1 MLDCVKSP
9 ILGAASSDVVSS
21 TSWVTILV
29 IAVIAVIVIIIL
41 YKVIG
46 GGGRGKQVTK
56 VMTEPIKNDKVAKV
70 PKEPQPDKK
79 GVTPIAPKEE
89 DKEAEEEIAMPV
101 TGRLMPLTE
110 VPDPIYAEQLK
121 GEGFAVEPMDGK
133 INAPVK
139 GTVMEIAPTRHA
151 LTIETPADRKVLVH
165 FGVEAAKL
173 EGEGFVCNVKEGQEV
188 NIGDALFTIDFI
200 PVSLKIPSVVTS
212 VVFTNLKENEKVVI
226 KDTGRVET
234 GTKGLVVIEEI
245 D

>member
-1 MLDCVKSP
+1 MLDRSLGLIV
-9 ILGAASSDVVSS
+9 GAASSDVVSS

-29 IAVIAVIVIIIL
+29 IAVIAVIVIIVL
-41 YKVIG
+41 YKLIG

-56 VMTEPIKNDKVAKV
+56 VMTEPIKKDKVAKV
-70 PKEPQPDKK
+70 PQEPQANAE

-89 DKEAEEEIAMPV
+89 DTEADEEIAIPV
-101 TGRLMPLTE
+101 TGRLMPLSE

-121 GEGFAVEPMDGK
+121 GEGFAIEPIDGK

-139 GTVMEIAPTRHA
+139 GVVMEVAPTRHA
-151 LTIETPADRKVLVH
+151 LTIQTPADRKVLVH
-165 FGVEAAKL
+165 FGVEAASLK
-173 EGEGFVCNVKEGQEV
+173 GEGFVCDVREGQNVE
-188 NIGDALFTIDFI
+188 IGDALFTVDFI

-226 KDTGRVET
+226 KDTGRVGN

>member
-1 MLDCVKSP
+1 MLDSIYSP

-21 TSWVTILV
+21 TSWITILV
-29 IAVIAVIVIIIL
+29 IAIIAVIVIIVL
-41 YKVIG
+41 YKVIK

-56 VMTEPIKNDKVAKV
+56 VMTEPIKDNKVAKL
-70 PKEPQPDKK
+70 PKESKPGKD

-89 DKEAEEEIAMPV
+89 DREADEEIAIPV

-121 GEGFAVEPMDGK
+121 GEGFAVEPMEGK

-139 GTVMEIAPTRHA
+139 GTIMEIAPTRHA
-151 LTIETPADRKVLVH
+151 LTIETPANRKVLVH

-188 NIGDALFTIDFI
+188 EIGDALFTIDFI

-226 KDTGRVET
+226 KDTGRVEA
-234 GTKGLVVIEEI
+234 GAKGFVVIEKI